1 MRNFRTSKYKKI
13 DYFVQ
18 QNGVKWEVVE
28 FPTNDIVRTF
38 RKKKDAELFSEQ
50 IRTNKP
56 FGNVPL
62 PKFMKGNI
70 DICE

>member
-1 MRNFRTSKYKKI
+1 MRNSRTSKYKKI
-13 DYFVQ
+13 YYFVQ
-18 QNGVKWEVVE
+18 QNGRKWEVVE
-28 FPTNDIVRTF
+28 FPTNDIVRIF

-50 IRTNKP
+50 LTKNKP

-70 DICE
+70 DISE

>member
-13 DYFVQ
+13 YYFVQ
-18 QNGVKWEVVE
+18 QNGRKWEVVE

-38 RKKKDAELFSEQ
+38 RKKKDAELLSEQ
-50 IRTNKP
+50 LTQNKP

-62 PKFMKGNI
+62 PTFMKGDI
-70 DICE
+70 DIPE